1 MGAARTSKT
10 VEARTGELRYAET
23 PDGGKK
29 SHDTGD
35 RHAHAKKKKKHQI
48 ETNSRKQNHNAFEQG
63 VTEMGY
69 RWLLMSE
76 LTCNYSDGRKRPETS
91 PWFAPLVGTAEV
103 FLPNSSLDPR
113 LVTR

>member
-35 RHAHAKKKKKHQI
+35 RHAHAKKKKSIK
-48 ETNSRKQNHNAFEQG
+48 
-63 VTEMGY
+63 
-69 RWLLMSE
+69 
-76 LTCNYSDGRKRPETS
+76 
-91 PWFAPLVGTAEV
+91 
-103 FLPNSSLDPR
+103 
-113 LVTR
+113 